1 MRNCTL
7 IHPLHVELETASQI
21 KTNTSSIQPMVS
33 IDSHLTPVPR
43 SRIVRF
49 MRTRKK
55 ISFFF
60 MMLPSILK
68 VTHNK
73 ISDTAELNFEEFSA
87 AKANPAA
94 SGVECSSHERFY
106 CNSWAAVCE
115 T

>member
-1 MRNCTL
+1 MRNCAL
-7 IHPLHVELETASQI
+7 MHPLHVELETASQI

-43 SRIVRF
+43 SRVVRF
-49 MRTRKK
+49 LRTRKK

-60 MMLPSILK
+60 TMLPSILK

-73 ISDTAELNFEEFSA
+73 ISDTAELNFEDFS
-87 AKANPAA
+87 AA